1 MQPWELIEHRLKEI
15 EDRIEQIRDDIKSWK
30 PKTWESYYE
39 SGVGSDK
46 DKNRL
51 YNLRE
56 QRYYD
61 MRAQLDAD
69 HRRMTDK

>member
-15 EDRIEQIRDDIKSWK
+15 EERIEQIRDDINSWK
-30 PKTWESYYE
+30 PRNWESYYE

-46 DKNRL
+46 DAQRL
-51 YNLRE
+51 YNLKE

-69 HRRMTDK
+69 YQRMTDK

>member
-15 EDRIEQIRDDIKSWK
+15 EDRIEQIRDDINSWK
-30 PKTWESYYE
+30 PKTWESHDE
-39 SGVGSDK
+39 MSDK
-46 DKNRL
+46 DKERL
-51 YNLRE
+51 YNLKE

-69 HRRMTDK
+69 HRRMTEQ